1 MNTRHIRS
9 LLGVEFRRNKKNLLV
24 ALCIAVVGT
33 LVLQVVGRASM
44 GTTIWLLFVAA
55 ASVAIGVPMNII
67 RDKVTGQMEFTTT
80 LPVPSGTL
88 AFATFVSIALGTF
101 PLAALAAWA
110 INWMVLPAVGANGG
124 AGWLLAA
131 FLTAWPLA
139 SAALCLGCSAL
150 IRCDLNKLSF
160 APVAFLI
167 VLFVFGDFA
176 ERWVPTWLP
185 TAVEFLTNSDSAWIL
200 GTIAILSVAAAML
213 AAAFFVA
220 RQGFERY
227 RPTPAAIDW

>member
-33 LVLQVVGRASM
+33 LVLQVVGRAST

-55 ASVAIGVPMNII
+55 ASVAMGVPMNII

-88 AFATFVSIALGTF
+88 VFAAFVSIALGVF
-101 PLAALAAWA
+101 PLAALAAGA
-110 INWMVLPAVGANGG
+110 INWMALPAAGTNGG
-124 AGWLLAA
+124 VGWLLAA
-131 FLTAWPLA
+131 FLTVWPLA
-139 SAALCLGCSAL
+139 SAAMCLGCSAL
-150 IRCDLNKLSF
+150 IRFDVNKLAF
-160 APVAFLI
+160 APAAFLI
-167 VLFVFGDFA
+167 VLLVVDDFF
-176 ERWVPTWLP
+176 EQWVRAWLP
-185 TAVEFLTNSDSAWIL
+185 TAVEFLANSGSAWVL
-200 GTIAILSVAAAML
+200 GAVAALSVPVAML
-213 AAAFFVA
+213 AVASFLA

-227 RPTPAAIDW
+227 RPKPAAIDW

>member
-24 ALCIAVVGT
+24 AMCFAVVGT
-33 LVLQVVGRASM
+33 LALQVVGRASTGM
-44 GTTIWLLFVAA
+44 TISVLFVAA
-55 ASVAIGVPMNII
+55 VTVAFGVPLNILK
-67 RDKVTGQMEFTTT
+67 DKVTGQMEFTTT

-88 AFATFVSIALGTF
+88 VFVAFVSIALGVL
-101 PLAALAAWA
+101 PLAGLTAGA
-110 INWMVLPAVGANGG
+110 INWMVLPKVGANGG
-124 AGWLLAA
+124 VGWLLAA

-139 SAALCLGCSAL
+139 SAATCLGYSAL
-150 IRCDLNKLSF
+150 IRFDLNKVAF
-160 APVAFLI
+160 APVAFVIALA
-167 VLFVFGDFA
+167 VFSDFTDQ
-176 ERWVPTWLP
+176 WVNAWFLA
-185 TAVEFLTNSDSAWIL
+185 AVEFLTNSDSAWIL